1 MILNKKFVF
10 FVFFILPFLTFG
22 QDLITISGHIK
33 DEKTGEAL
41 LFTKVSIPDLDAGA
55 ITNEFGFFSF
65 QVPKGDS
72 NWLKVNSADYPAY
85 KIKIATNRDV
95 LLNIEVPSSQEL
107 EEVVVIGR
115 KSEGEENVS
124 NTEVSTVRLE
134 MKQAKK
140 LPALGG
146 ETDVLKIAQ
155 LLPGINRG
163 TEGGTDFFVR
173 GGDGDQNLILVDEA
187 TVYNPG
193 HLFGFFSVFNPDVIK
208 EMTIYKGGFPANYG
222 GRLSSITDI
231 RIKEGNK
238 KQIEGEGGIGMLS
251 SRLTLQVPLWK
262 DKMSLLVSG
271 RRTYID
277 QVLKSVGQN
286 LPYFFYDLNGKFHYN
301 INEKNR
307 LMVSTYYGN
316 DVLKYGEDATDS
328 NDVFGFGFKLG
339 NFTQTAQWTH
349 IFNGKLFSSLS
360 LIHSRFRYDIGGQYG
375 TNNILIKSSI
385 RDVSTNYNFTYFKD
399 NKTKLKFGIQAISHG
414 FRPNIVSTAGE
425 ISEFLASK
433 EGDLLSTVEIS
444 PYANYYK
451 EINTKWKMDGGVRL
465 SSGITKNKFYGG
477 LEPRFNVT
485 RILNEKSSLK
495 GSASRMKQY
504 MHRVSSSSI
513 SLPTDLWYPVTQQVK
528 PQISDQ
534 VAAAYNRYF
543 PKLKSSL
550 VIEGY
555 YKYMQNLTEYKEG
568 SNLILN
574 DNFEDLLLQGNG
586 WSSGAEF
593 LFKKEEGKLT
603 GWLGYTLSWTKRK
616 FDELNNGEAFWA
628 KYDRR
633 HYFTAVILYDFA
645 PRVSFSAIFDLSTG
659 ARFTPIIGQY
669 FQPNAGLTN
678 IEIINIYAKRNSYQ
692 MATSH
697 RLDVNF
703 VFKSK
708 KDKKFAWEWHVG
720 AYNLYNRAT
729 PFGIQIELDEN
740 GKLKYTQPG
749 LFGFIPS
756 FAFNFKF

>member
-1 MILNKKFVF
+1 MIKSFISFLFVCF
-10 FVFFILPFLTFG
+10 HALAFG
-22 QDLITISGHIK
+22 QEMITISGHLK
-33 DEKTGEAL
+33 DGKSGEAL
-41 LFTKVSIPDLDAGA
+41 LYTKVSVPELNVGSV
-55 ITNEFGFFSF
+55 TNEYGFFSF

-72 NWLKVNSADYPAY
+72 LFLRVNSTEHPPF
-85 KIKIATNRDV
+85 KMKIATNSSQQ
-95 LLNIEVPSSQEL
+95 LTIEVPNFQEL
-107 EEVVVIGR
+107 EEVVILAK
-115 KSEGEENVS
+115 KSVQEENVT
-124 NTEVSTVRLE
+124 NTEVSTLRLE

-146 ETDVLKIAQ
+146 ETDVLKVAQ

-163 TEGGTDFFVR
+163 TEGSTDFFVR

-208 EMTIYKGGFPANYG
+208 EMTLYKGGFPANYG

-238 KQIEGEGGIGMLS
+238 KKIEGEGGIGMLS
-251 SRLTLQVPLWK
+251 SRLTLQVPIWK

-277 QVLKSVGQN
+277 KVLGLVGQN
-286 LPYFFYDLNGKFHYN
+286 LPYYFYDLNGKFHYN
-301 INEKNR
+301 IDNKNK
-307 LMVSTYYGN
+307 LMVSSYYGN
-316 DVLKYGEDATDS
+316 DVLRFGEDASDS
-328 NDVFGFGFKLG
+328 TQALGFGFQLG

-349 IFNGKLFSSLS
+349 VFNGKLFSNLTF
-360 LIHSRFRYDIGGQYG
+360 IHSRFRYDINGQFAN
-375 TNNILIKSSI
+375 NNILIKSSI
-385 RDVSTNYNFTYFKD
+385 RDLAMNYNFTYFQD
-399 NKTKLKFGIQAISHG
+399 NQTKWKLGIQTIGHG
-414 FRPNIVSTAGE
+414 FRPNIVSTSGE

-433 EGDLLSTVEIS
+433 EGDLLTTLEIA
-444 PYANYYK
+444 PYVSYFK
-451 EINTKWKMDGGVRL
+451 EFNSRWNLEAGVRL
-465 SSGITKNKFYGG
+465 SSGAVKNKFYGG
-477 LEPRFNVT
+477 VEPRANLT
-485 RILNEKSSLK
+485 RVLTEKSSLK
-495 GSASRMKQY
+495 ASASRMMQY

-513 SLPTDLWYPVTQQVK
+513 SLPTDLWYPVTQNVK

-534 VAAAYNRYF
+534 IAASFNQYLPN
-543 PKLKSSL
+543 LKSSII
-550 VIEGY
+550 VESY
-555 YKYMQNLTEYKEG
+555 YKHMQNLTEYREG

-574 DNFEDLLLQGNG
+574 DNFEDLLLQGTG
-586 WSSGAEF
+586 WSSGLEF

-633 HYFTAVILYDFA
+633 HYFTAVMVYDFR
-645 PRVSFSAIFDLSTG
+645 PRISFSAIFDLSTG

-678 IEIINIYAKRNSYQ
+678 VEIINIYAKRNSYR

-708 KDKKFAWEWHVG
+708 PDKKFAWEWHVG

-729 PFGIQIELDEN
+729 PFQIQITQDES
-740 GKLKYTQPG
+740 GKFKYTQPG